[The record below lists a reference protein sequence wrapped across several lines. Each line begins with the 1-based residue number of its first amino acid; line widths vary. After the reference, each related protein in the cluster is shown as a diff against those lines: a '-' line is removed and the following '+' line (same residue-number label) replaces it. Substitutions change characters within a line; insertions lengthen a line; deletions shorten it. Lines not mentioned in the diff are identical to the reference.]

1 MKLSLGNLTTISLI
15 ALNVIQAIALI
26 VKTIADSKHSK
37 RMDDQS
43 KQQQEH
49 SFTLQK
55 EQMEMQSENEKLKNH
70 IELKKAEL
78 SKEKEL
84 EKVKL
89 SNQQFSYNKSFP
101 RAQQVF
107 EEFATDTRKV
117 LKSQQFPYQFPED
130 YQSKVSTVML
140 YCPEVARD
148 LEDFLNYNRPFES
161 SGTALTKEK
170 YDEEMAEDMEAMFD
184 GIIKKLSDKLYHK
197 K

>member
-1 MKLSLGNLTTISLI
+1 M
-15 ALNVIQAIALI
+15 
-26 VKTIADSKHSK
+26 
-37 RMDDQS
+37 
-43 KQQQEH
+43 
-49 SFTLQK
+49 
-55 EQMEMQSENEKLKNH
+55 
-70 IELKKAEL
+70 
-78 SKEKEL
+78 
-84 EKVKL
+84 
-89 SNQQFSYNKSFP
+89 
-101 RAQQVF
+101 F

-170 YDEEMAEDMEAMFD
+170 YDKEMAEDMEAMFD

>member
-1 MKLSLGNLTTISLI
+1 MKISLGNLTTISLI

-26 VKTIADSKHSK
+26 VKTVTDSKHSK

-43 KQQQEH
+43 KQQQDH

-55 EQMEMQSENEKLKNH
+55 EQMEMQSENEKLKND

-107 EEFATDTRKV
+107 EEFATNTRKV
-117 LKSQQFPYQFPED
+117 LRSQQFPYQFPEG
-130 YQSKVSTVML
+130 YQDEISMVML
-140 YCPEVARD
+140 YCPEVTRD
-148 LEDFLNYNRPFES
+148 LEDLLDCNRSFES
-161 SGTALTKEK
+161 SATSLTKEK
-170 YDEEMAEDMEAMFD
+170 YDKEMVESMEAIFD
-184 GIIKKLSDKLYHK
+184 GIVKKLSDKLYHK

>member
-55 EQMEMQSENEKLKNH
+55 EQMEIQSENEKLKNH

-78 SKEKEL
+78 SK
-84 EKVKL
+84 
-89 SNQQFSYNKSFP
+89 
-101 RAQQVF
+101 
-107 EEFATDTRKV
+107 
-117 LKSQQFPYQFPED
+117 
-130 YQSKVSTVML
+130 
-140 YCPEVARD
+140 
-148 LEDFLNYNRPFES
+148 
-161 SGTALTKEK
+161 
-170 YDEEMAEDMEAMFD
+170 
-184 GIIKKLSDKLYHK
+184 
-197 K
+197 